1 MATYKSFKELNGK
14 TLKFGDKV
22 IFTVK
27 KEEIT
32 YTVQSKYLDCLG
44 DIGCLSDNFKIFDLL
59 RLKKKEFCSN
69 YYGYLD
75 KRGGFPEC
83 KFGDYEALTRVT
95 LALFCVIEDG
105 TDEGLT
111 FLQKDGSY
119 KPMLFNSM
127 RLTDTYNIE
136 LWEDK
141 WIVGC
146 QEIPISKVKEV
157 IELHKK
163 LYKTF

>member
-1 MATYKSFKELNGK
+1 MAIYRNFAELNGK
-14 TLKFGDKV
+14 TLRVGDEV

-32 YTVQSKYLDCLG
+32 YTVQSKYLNC
-44 DIGCLSDNFKIFDLL
+44 ISDNFKIFDLC
-59 RLKKKEFCSN
+59 RLE
-69 YYGYLD
+69 YYGYSH
-75 KRGGFPEC
+75 KGGDFPEC
-83 KFGDYEALTRVT
+83 KYKDYEALTRVV

-119 KPMLFNSM
+119 KPMLYTSIP
-127 RLTDTYNIE
+127 LTDTYNIE

-157 IELHKK
+157 IKLHKK